1 MWEVCSES
9 LTMYI
14 FTFYCKQLIG
24 RKSFPSSCLHLS
36 MCQSLPS
43 CLAAYLQ
50 PVKMVRWCNDD
61 DEITRYNRS
70 VIKNSNHTIKHNWSW
85 SSYSVLTDL
94 LLATRKN
101 ANKST
106 LNVACW
112 CWWGW
117 LRDSSCWRLDIT
129 LCAFLQWFPPA
140 CCITSGQRADN
151 TLIFRAANRSI
162 GEVVQSRRRPLL

>member
-1 MWEVCSES
+1 MWEVCSDS

-14 FTFYCKQLIG
+14 FTFYCIQLVG
-24 RKSFPSSCLHLS
+24 RKSFPSISLHLS

-50 PVKMVRWCNDD
+50 PLKMVRWCYDK
-61 DEITRYNRS
+61 ITRYNRS
-70 VIKNSNHTIKHNWSW
+70 VIKNSKHIVKDNWSR
-85 SSYSVLTDL
+85 SSYSVLTD

-112 CWWGW
+112 WWGW

-129 LCAFLQWFPPA
+129 LCTFLQWFPPT
-140 CCITSGQRADN
+140 CCITSGQRVDN
-151 TLIFRAANRSI
+151 TLIFSAANRSI
-162 GEVVQSRRRPLL
+162 GEVVQSRRRPLLAGS